1 MKNKEE
7 IEKLATKN
15 YRSNGSG
22 GGQYTEG
29 LQDGRKIGFVDGYT
43 KCQEDMQKDVEYW
56 QSESDHW
63 HQQAMEMSKYK
74 YTEEDLRNTINETI
88 NACNTAQKES
98 YGELEI
104 DADKIINSLNKQY

>member
-1 MKNKEE
+1 MKTREE

-43 KCQEDMQKDVEYW
+43 KCQEDIKQKLYEFGKLVLDTFH
-56 QSESDHW
+56 SEGRTHSGKERLPRVKFDEW
-63 HQQAMEMSKYK
+63 F
-74 YTEEDLRNTINETI
+74 NE
-88 NACNTAQKES
+88 
-98 YGELEI
+98 
-104 DADKIINSLNKQY
+104 LNKQD

>member
-1 MKNKEE
+1 MKSKKE

-43 KCQEDMQKDVEYW
+43 KCQEDNKD
-56 QSESDHW
+56 
-63 HQQAMEMSKYK
+63 KK
-74 YTEEDLRNTINETI
+74 YTEEDMIGFFGWSLGMEVVEMICHNKTK
-88 NACNTAQKES
+88 Q
-98 YGELEI
+98 EI
-104 DADKIINSLNKQY
+104 FQVYLNSLNK

>member
-1 MKNKEE
+1 MKSKKE

-43 KCQEDMQKDVEYW
+43 KCQEDMKEKLYEFGKLVLDTFH
-56 QSESDHW
+56 SEGKTHSG
-63 HQQAMEMSKYK
+63 
-74 YTEEDLRNTINETI
+74 NERLPRVKFDEWF
-88 NACNTAQKES
+88 NE
-98 YGELEI
+98 
-104 DADKIINSLNKQY
+104 LNKQD

>member
-1 MKNKEE
+1 MKTQEE

-43 KCQEDMQKDVEYW
+43 KCQEDNKD
-56 QSESDHW
+56 
-63 HQQAMEMSKYK
+63 KK
-74 YTEEDLRNTINETI
+74 YTEKDLRKAFYYGGKSAIDEYGSFET
-88 NACNTAQKES
+88 
-98 YGELEI
+98 Y
-104 DADKIINSLNKQY
+104 INSLNKQD